1 MGGFVSKRGH
11 HPITTMKQL
20 RQPII
25 GGEYLRHIRN
35 LEVEDIMDK
44 SKGDALAI
52 PLDSVQ
58 GIALAQGLWFTTQC
72 LARVHQRLPVTEV
85 EVATLAFAV
94 VNVFI
99 WLLWWNKPFDV
110 EHPVHIGRDLPP
122 DEEAET
128 APLSLMLS
136 LLGALTG
143 HYSDNDDSDT
153 ISFTSAS
160 SNAVPSYWSQG
171 SMGKAT
177 DFTFGVSVITEA
189 LVGVI
194 FGAIHCTAWN
204 THFPSVAEMWMW
216 KPSSLSVAAIPAAMV
231 FLPLARSLFLCISPG
246 LYERYRSSSMY
257 IFERRIIFS
266 YILARLFLITL
277 PFTTLR
283 ALSPGAFIDVEWSVY
298 LPHL

>member
-1 MGGFVSKRGH
+1 
-11 HPITTMKQL
+11 MKQL

-85 EVATLAFAV
+85 EVAALAFAV

-99 WLLWWNKPFDV
+99 WLLWWNKPLDV

-128 APLSLMLS
+128 APLSLMVS

-160 SNAVPSYWSQG
+160 SNAVPSYWS
-171 SMGKAT
+171 
-177 DFTFGVSVITEA
+177 
-189 LVGVI
+189 
-194 FGAIHCTAWN
+194 
-204 THFPSVAEMWMW
+204 
-216 KPSSLSVAAIPAAMV
+216 
-231 FLPLARSLFLCISPG
+231 
-246 LYERYRSSSMY
+246 
-257 IFERRIIFS
+257 
-266 YILARLFLITL
+266 
-277 PFTTLR
+277 
-283 ALSPGAFIDVEWSVY
+283 
-298 LPHL
+298 